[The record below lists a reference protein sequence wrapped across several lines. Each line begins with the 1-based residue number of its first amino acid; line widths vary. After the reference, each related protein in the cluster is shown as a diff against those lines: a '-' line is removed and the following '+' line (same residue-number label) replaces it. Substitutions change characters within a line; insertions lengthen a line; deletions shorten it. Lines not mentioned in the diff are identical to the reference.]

1 MKKGDIFVSHMTNP
15 DLVSGMKIAG
25 AIVTE
30 TGGITCHAAIVSLE
44 LGKPCVI
51 GTKIATRIFKEGD
64 IIEVDAEQGIVK
76 KIS

>member
-1 MKKGDIFVSHMTNP
+1 
-15 DLVSGMKIAG
+15 
-25 AIVTE
+25 
-30 TGGITCHAAIVSLE
+30 
-44 LGKPCVI
+44 VI